1 MAIVKEN
8 TKLNTFVKF
17 LAQGE
22 RMVTTEIID
31 VYGREVQYI
40 KKVNVLCPCHQYG
53 YGRAMVTDMG
63 VASAIL
69 SN

>member
-1 MAIVKEN
+1 MAIIKEN

-31 VYGREVQYI
+31 VYDREVQYI
-40 KKVNVLCPCHQYG
+40 KKLTFYA
-53 YGRAMVTDMG
+53 RATSMG
-63 VASAIL
+63 TGVQW
-69 SN
+69 